1 MLPVQVVLD
10 EKLLKALDREA
21 KKASQSRS
29 EFIRLALLEVLDRRR
44 YLADIEA
51 ERRAYERQP
60 ETKAEKAGRAAL
72 RRGANRALATS
83 GDEW

>member
-10 EKLLKALDREA
+10 EKLLKDLDREA

-29 EFIRLALLEVLDRRR
+29 EFIRRAVREFVDRRQC
-44 YLADIEA
+44 LKDVES

-60 ETKAEKAGRAAL
+60 ETRTDRAGRSAL
-72 RRGANRALATS
+72 RRGGNRALVS
-83 GDEW
+83 GGDEW